1 MKAKVAN
8 FIQALA
14 KKNTASRELYS
25 VQGCGMAMMIK
36 Q

>member
-8 FIQALA
+8 FTQALA
-14 KKNTASRELYS
+14 KKNTASRKLYS
-25 VQGCGMAMMIK
+25 VQGCGTVMMIK